1 MWAYKSVSREY
12 FEKRKDFVDTI
23 LRNLGC
29 NIANIQMPY
38 EQKTT
43 MHTADFTETFISKRL
58 LYQYKTCYFRIDEVL
73 FPEKPF
79 IVLEFANTIEEVLN
93 NIMEDADPFPYDL
106 TDDEIVQEVKY
117 SLKIDPY
124 PQLSVMQNQP
134 KTKIINIRLV

>member
-1 MWAYKSVSREY
+1 MWAYKLVSREY

-23 LRNLGC
+23 LRNIGC
-29 NIANIQMPY
+29 NIVNIRLPY

-43 MHTADFTETFISKRL
+43 MHTADFTETFISKRP

-79 IVLEFANTIEEVLN
+79 IVLEFANTIEEVQN

-117 SLKIDPY
+117 SLKIEPY
-124 PQLSVMQNQP
+124 PQLSAMQNQP
-134 KTKIINIRLV
+134 